1 LAVHKSLS
9 PSTIKHNSEEANSGK
24 SFFLLATTN
33 GLFQNDFMTSSP
45 VLPELVQRDLDWR
58 DRFPGSQEYRI
69 CTKNRQQVEHKQSF
83 SYPLQM
89 KKPHQKPKLPLQ
101 KIHQHNQ
108 NYLLKGV
115 FSTINCRQS
124 TLASG
129 DGYKVF
135 HSSYARPA
143 IWD

>member
-1 LAVHKSLS
+1 M
-9 PSTIKHNSEEANSGK
+9 I
-24 SFFLLATTN
+24 
-33 GLFQNDFMTSSP
+33 FMTSSP
-45 VLPELVQRDLDWR
+45 VLPERVQRDLDRR
-58 DRFPGSQEYRI
+58 DLFPGSQEYRI
-69 CTKNRQQVEHKQSF
+69 CTKNRQQAEHKQSF
-83 SYPLQM
+83 SCPLQM
-89 KKPHQKPKLPLQ
+89 KKPEQKPKLPLQ

-115 FSTINCRQS
+115 FSPINCRQS
-124 TLASG
+124 IPASG